1 MNLDSCDQK
10 KDLPDI
16 TFEFE
21 TDEKK
26 YIEVT
31 MTPDDYV
38 LHFKIDG

>member
-1 MNLDSCDQK
+1 M
-10 KDLPDI
+10 
-16 TFEFE
+16 EF
-21 TDEKK
+21 TSTNQNGEKK